1 MILERNKETRFKGLP
16 ISPGVVV
23 ARVCLFR
30 QNRHNELPAYEVSQ
44 EGPDRERQR
53 LKQALQT
60 VTGRLEGLRKTVAE
74 RIGEAEAEIFVA
86 QKMIL
91 DDPVLG
97 GQMDEILAGGSNAE
111 TAVFQSLDA
120 YESQLLKIDDAYL
133 KERASDLGEL
143 KRRLLDVLCETRPSF
158 QCESNPNCRRG
169 SDRIV
174 ITEELTPTA
183 TLEMATD
190 RLLGFVTAHG
200 GPTSHAAI
208 LARALGIPAVS
219 GIPGIHDL
227 VPCGTEVLL
236 DGYTGEVVVFPA
248 EDTKALA
255 LGRAGAAE
263 AAAPAEPVESLQVL
277 ANISLASEVDE
288 AMAMKAEGVGLY
300 RTEFEFFAANR
311 LLSEDEQLERY
322 ARVVEAMSGRCVYF
336 RLLDVGADKASPVF
350 ELPEEDNPSLGCRG
364 ARLLLARPDLLRDQA
379 RALVRASRVGPVHV
393 MYPMIADPE
402 QFGRL
407 RRLFNEATADL
418 SGGDVYHGV
427 MFEVPSACLAAD
439 ELLEAADFAS
449 IGSNDLVQYL
459 FAVDRNNERVAYDY
473 RADREVFWR
482 LLGDMV
488 AAAGRAGKP
497 LSICGELA
505 ADVAC
510 TAKLLEI
517 GIRTVSVSARCIPT
531 VRRAAA
537 EVAAEAAAERR

>member
-1 MILERNKETRFKGLP
+1 MILERNKETRFAGLP

-23 ARVCLFR
+23 APVCLFR
-30 QNRHNELPAYEVSQ
+30 QSRHNELPAHEVSQ

-60 VTGRLEGLRKTVAE
+60 VTDRLEGLQKTVAE
-74 RIGEAEAEIFVA
+74 RIGEAEAGIFAA

-91 DDPVLG
+91 ADPVLG
-97 GQMDEILAGGSNAE
+97 GQMDEILAGGLNAE
-111 TAVFQSLDA
+111 TAVLQTLDA
-120 YESQLLKIDDAYL
+120 YESQLLEIDDAYL

-143 KRRLLDVLCETRPSF
+143 KRRLLDVLCDTRPAF

-183 TLEMATD
+183 TLEMETD
-190 RLLGFVTAHG
+190 RLLGFVTEHG
-200 GPTSHAAI
+200 GRTSHAAI

-219 GIPGIHDL
+219 GIGGIHDL

-236 DGYTGEVVVFPA
+236 NGYTGEVVVLPSA
-248 EDTKALA
+248 ETKSRA
-255 LGRAGAAE
+255 LGGAGPAA
-263 AAAPAEPVESLQVL
+263 APAPAEPVESLQVL

-288 AMAMKAEGVGLY
+288 ALAMKAEGVGLY
-300 RTEFEFFAANR
+300 RTEFEFFAADR

-322 ARVVEAMSGRCVYF
+322 ARVVAAMAGRRVYF
-336 RLLDVGADKASPVF
+336 RLLDVGADKTSPAF
-350 ELPEEDNPSLGCRG
+350 ELPEEGNPSLGCRG
-364 ARLLLARPDLLRDQA
+364 ARLLLARPELLRDQA

-393 MYPMIADPE
+393 MYPMIADLA

-407 RRLFNEATADL
+407 RRLFDEATADL

-427 MFEVPSACLAAD
+427 MFEVPSACLGAD

-459 FAVDRNNERVAYDY
+459 FAVDRNNECVAHDY
-473 RADREVFWR
+473 HADRAVFWR
-482 LLGDMV
+482 LLGDLV
-488 AAAGRAGKP
+488 AAADRASKP

-517 GIRTVSVSARCIPT
+517 GIRTVSVSARYIAP
-531 VRRAAA
+531 VRWAAA
-537 EVAAEAAAERR
+537 DATAERTVK